1 MVTLLTCIS
10 LPNRN
15 VTCRR
20 GFYKVEIPRLRSEYS
35 PAARGVRASRSAEDN
50 KKYGDRRRRGE
61 QFEESKR
68 FRQGVYFLYMT
79 RENAS
84 LDKEMRSL
92 YAVRKDLSFGKYYHA
107 VLPVLF
113 TFQQKQMRR
122 LAVART
128 ENL

>member
-1 MVTLLTCIS
+1 MFCW
-10 LPNRN
+10 
-15 VTCRR
+15 
-20 GFYKVEIPRLRSEYS
+20 KVFWIWS
-35 PAARGVRASRSAEDN
+35 ASRSAEDN

-92 YAVRKDLSFGKYYHA
+92 YAVGKDLSFGKYYHA
-107 VLPVLF
+107 VFAVLF